1 MTVTWSSIFIPRG
14 SSAVNRHP
22 VTIWG
27 FTGKLQNFE
36 ARADGDAYVYK
47 NAVCASGYADV
58 NAEKSPESDA
68 DLPEDVDDGHVEV
81 TGQKEVLSRRRQ
93 KLVNE

>member
-1 MTVTWSSIFIPRG
+1 MKP
-14 SSAVNRHP
+14 
-22 VTIWG
+22 
-27 FTGKLQNFE
+27 
-36 ARADGDAYVYK
+36 GDADAYGYK
-47 NAVCASGYADV
+47 DADVCASGYTDV
-58 NAEKSPESDA
+58 NTETYPESDA